1 MKVEHEEALKLAREK
16 KTKAPIT
23 TEELAERGINVFMG
37 SLWTCARDKDRLQAT
52 DYEEIYI
59 HSKVTIVDDAAFTIG
74 SANLN
79 LRSMALDSELN
90 VLSEAKEV
98 AFQLRCDLF
107 SQCSGL
113 EGPAQ
118 FGDMAVA
125 FAQWQEKA
133 FSNFGFK
140 SSGVKISDQLLPFYV
155 DRKPG
160 SPVI

>member
-1 MKVEHEEALKLAREK
+1 
-16 KTKAPIT
+16 
-23 TEELAERGINVFMG
+23 
-37 SLWTCARDKDRLQAT
+37 
-52 DYEEIYI
+52 
-59 HSKVTIVDDAAFTIG
+59 VDDAAFTIG

-118 FGDMAVA
+118 FGDMKNTFEKWLASASKNVEHKGEG
-125 FAQWQEKA
+125 AQLD
-133 FSNFGFK
+133 S
-140 SSGVKISDQLLPFYV
+140 QLLPFYV

-160 SPVI
+160 VPVV